1 MKERDYLIILYDY
14 YGDLLSADNR
24 RYFEDYYFD
33 NLSLAEIAQN
43 DNVSRNNVH
52 KHLKSCEE
60 KLLFY
65 EEKLGLYKKK
75 KLLEDII
82 KDIDNEEIKNKI
94 REILWQVENIKCT
107 MIIVRERVVDF

>member
-1 MKERDYLIILYDY
+1 MNERDYLIILYDY
-14 YGDLLSADNR
+14 YGDLLSVDNR

-43 DNVSRNNVH
+43 DYVSRNNVH

-65 EEKLGLYKKK
+65 EGKLGLYKKD
-75 KLLEDII
+75 KLLRQKVKDI
-82 KDIDNEEIKNKI
+82 KDENMRKLIEEILK
-94 REILWQVENIKCT
+94 
-107 MIIVRERVVDF
+107 

>member
-1 MKERDYLIILYDY
+1 MNERDYLIILYDY
-14 YGDLLSADNR
+14 YGDLLSVDNR

-65 EEKLGLYKKK
+65 EEKLGLYKKDK
-75 KLLEDII
+75 KTKAKIDEI
-82 KDIDNEEIKNKI
+82 KD
-94 REILWQVENIKCT
+94 ENLRKL
-107 MIIVRERVVDF
+107 VYEVLK

>member
-1 MKERDYLIILYDY
+1 MNERDYLIILYDY
-14 YGDLLSADNR
+14 YGDLLSVDNR

-65 EEKLGLYKKK
+65 EEKLGLYKKD
-75 KLLEDII
+75 KLLKQKVNDI
-82 KDIDNEEIKNKI
+82 KDENMRKLIEEIFK
-94 REILWQVENIKCT
+94 
-107 MIIVRERVVDF
+107 

>member
-1 MKERDYLIILYDY
+1 MDERDYLIILYDY
-14 YGDLLSADNR
+14 YGDLLSDDNR

-65 EEKLGLYKKK
+65 EEKLGLYKKD
-75 KLLEDII
+75 KLLKKKI
-82 KDIDNEEIKNKI
+82 KDIKDENVRKLIED
-94 REILWQVENIKCT
+94 ILK
-107 MIIVRERVVDF
+107 